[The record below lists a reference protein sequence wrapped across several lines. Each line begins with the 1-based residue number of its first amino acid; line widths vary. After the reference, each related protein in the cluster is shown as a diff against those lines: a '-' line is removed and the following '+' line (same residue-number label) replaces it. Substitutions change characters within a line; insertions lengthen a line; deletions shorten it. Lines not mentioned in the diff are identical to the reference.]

1 MDTYTIVMKQ
11 RRMTMNNFKEIRLT
25 HYQGTTEATAKF
37 TDGDDSERRY
47 RNVTPS
53 SVERL
58 QNAIIRNGRSV
69 KDFTL
74 RLPIGYGDIGWVANR
89 R

>member
-1 MDTYTIVMKQ
+1 
-11 RRMTMNNFKEIRLT
+11 MNNYSEIRLT

-37 TDGDDSERRY
+37 TDGSGNERRY

-58 QNAIIRNGRSV
+58 QNAIIRDGRGANN
-69 KDFTL
+69 FTV
-74 RLPIGYGDIGWVANR
+74 RLPIGYGDIGWVADR